1 MTSTPSNLIVLMSD
15 EHTAKIMGCAG
26 HPFVRTPHLDRLAK
40 RGTRFDK
47 AYTNTPICVPAR
59 ASFATGKFGHQTR
72 HWDNATPYFGVPES
86 WGHHLQ
92 RNGNPVGSI
101 GKLHYRNADDPVG
114 LDFQQIPMHVVDG
127 VGDLLGCLRE
137 PLPRRWKSRD
147 LADGA
152 GPGETSYT
160 AYDRRVTEGAIEWI
174 EDRGRSDTAQSK
186 PWTLFV
192 SMVAPHF
199 PLTAPQEFYD
209 LYASMDLMPKKPAR
223 EDDHPWLKAQRHCFV
238 YDNFTDEKTRAA
250 LTAYYGLV
258 SFMDANV
265 GRILDAVDAAGLTE
279 DTRIVYVSDH
289 GDNMGE
295 RGLWGKSNL
304 LEEAAAVP
312 LIIAGPGIPQGRVCE
327 TPASLVDMFP
337 TVLDCAGLEVA
348 DRELPGRSLLQLANE
363 PEDKSRVAFSEY
375 HAAGAIAAAF
385 MIRRGTWKY
394 IHYVGMEPQLFDLA
408 SDPDELN
415 DLGSSPA
422 HADIRAEL
430 HAELLKICDPETVDR
445 QARADQA
452 AIVDAHG
459 GADAILQRGGF
470 GATPAPGSE
479 IEYVSS

>member
-1 MTSTPSNLIVLMSD
+1 MTNTPSNLIVLMSD

-26 HPFVRTPHLDRLAK
+26 HPFVRTPHLDRLAA
-40 RGTRFDK
+40 RGTRFAS
-47 AYTNTPICVPAR
+47 AYTNSPICVPAR
-59 ASFATGKFGHQTR
+59 ASFATGRYGHQTG
-72 HWDNATPYFGVPES
+72 HWDNATPYCGEPES

-114 LDFQQIPMHVVDG
+114 LDFQQIPMHVVEG

-160 AYDRRVTEGAIEWI
+160 AYDRQVTDGAVEWLAQ
-174 EDRGRSDTAQSK
+174 RGTGAADGK

-209 LYASMDLMPKKPAR
+209 LYAPMRLMPNKPVR
-223 EDDHPWLKAQRHCFV
+223 EDDHPWLKALRHCFV
-238 YDNFTDEKTRAA
+238 YDNFTDEKTCAA

-265 GRILDAVDAAGLTE
+265 GRILDAVDAAGLTGS
-279 DTRIVYVSDH
+279 TRIVYVSDH

-295 RGLWGKSNL
+295 RDLWGKSNL
-304 LEEAAAVP
+304 YEEAAAVP
-312 LIIAGPGIPQGRVCE
+312 LIVAGPGVPQGKVCA
-327 TPASLVDMFP
+327 TPASLVDIFP
-337 TVLDCAGLEVA
+337 TVLDSAGLDA
-348 DRELPGRSLLQLANE
+348 NDPDLPGRSLLQLANE
-363 PEDKSRVAFSEY
+363 PEDRDRVAFSEY

-385 MIRRGTWKY
+385 MIRKGSWKY
-394 IHYVGMEPQLFDLA
+394 IHYAGMEPQLFDLA
-408 SDPDELN
+408 ADPGELH
-415 DLGSSPA
+415 DLGCSPEHA
-422 HADIRAEL
+422 HIRADL

-445 QARADQA
+445 RARADQT
-452 AIVDAHG
+452 AIVAAHG
-459 GADAILQRGGF
+459 GAEAILERGGF
-470 GATPAPGSE
+470 GATPAPGTDV
-479 IEYVSS
+479 EYVRS